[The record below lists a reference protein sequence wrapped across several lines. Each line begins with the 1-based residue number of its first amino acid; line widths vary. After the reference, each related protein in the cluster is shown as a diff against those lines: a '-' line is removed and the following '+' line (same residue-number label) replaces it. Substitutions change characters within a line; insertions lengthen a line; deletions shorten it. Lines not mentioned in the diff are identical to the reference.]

1 MDQELL
7 GLQDQQNE
15 FVLQRKKIDALMSKS
30 LTAADVVNSIFDDFK
45 LRIQK
50 QSGKFFDAYKIKASE
65 TDQLFLFQINN
76 LNELCG
82 ALQPEESLVIKYPF
96 KAIKPRI
103 NVEYQF
109 PLEIMYDVNDKQTIL
124 SFKPTKDN
132 LPSLDI
138 VHQRKKVSLGKMIDN
153 YDQASRFVIT
163 LLVRNLGNTPIDNL
177 SVIETM
183 PKNVELFNA
192 QIKYQEEATQENMK
206 KIIWKIDHLSAF
218 QELEISYLL
227 DIHGANYDLK
237 KFELEFQ

>member
-1 MDQELL
+1 
-7 GLQDQQNE
+7 
-15 FVLQRKKIDALMSKS
+15 
-30 LTAADVVNSIFDDFK
+30 
-45 LRIQK
+45 
-50 QSGKFFDAYKIKASE
+50 
-65 TDQLFLFQINN
+65 LFLYQINN
-76 LNELCG
+76 LQELCG
-82 ALQPEESLVIKYPF
+82 PLQPEESLVLKYPF

-109 PLEIMYDVNDKQTIL
+109 PLEIFYDVNDKQTIL

-138 VHQRKKVSLGKMIDN
+138 IHQRKKVSLGKMIDN

-163 LLVRNLGNTPIDNL
+163 LLVRNLGNTAIDNL

-183 PKNVELFNA
+183 PKNVEIFNA
-192 QIKYQEEATQENMK
+192 QLKFQEELGKENMK

-218 QELEISYLL
+218 QEIEISYLL
-227 DIHGANYDLK
+227 DIHGADYDLK